1 MGLNELVLKVPASE
15 ARPPASAASQPS
27 NQASSNR
34 ASALK
39 TGSKSAM
46 KTHSRESSGAS
57 NVSVKFSVN
66 DETVTTTT
74 CKVPHSHSRSSEEDM
89 TMSDRLSQ
97 DLEEDMDDT
106 LHPEQRSKSCESIPH
121 DRLTPYLRNGDIRS
135 EWYLLYMIFW
145 AHFWI
150 FFLFRFARQSYALKD
165 HDEVTRL

>member
-15 ARPPASAASQPS
+15 ARPPASGASQPS

-135 EWYLLYMIFW
+135 E
-145 AHFWI
+145 
-150 FFLFRFARQSYALKD
+150 
-165 HDEVTRL
+165 